1 MSEVTISVPGIHCEA
16 CENAIT
22 GALGRLDGVDR
33 VEVDLDAK
41 VVHVDYQDLVTVAR
55 ISGAIEEQGYDV
67 GAINEGSLR
76 S

>member
-16 CENAIT
+16 CENAIM

-41 VVHVDYQDLVTVAR
+41 LVHVDYRDPVTGALLT
-55 ISGAIEEQGYDV
+55 GAIEEQGYDV
-67 GAINEGSLR
+67 GAINDGSR
-76 S
+76 RP